1 MKEIKNEDTTDNKL
15 NVPNSVKGAG
25 KGIDRQKAVIL
36 RLSKIDL
43 TRKTKQ

>member
-1 MKEIKNEDTTDNKL
+1 MKEIKNEEPTENKPNVL
-15 NVPNSVKGAG
+15 NSLKGPG

-43 TRKTKQ
+43 TKKAKQ